1 MDSRYRSAR
10 WPKCPATQIPISH
23 IHKRQFSHG
32 EFLTFPPLALVWRAE
47 HELPQEAEY
56 QSVMLQKSFP
66 VVSSLP
72 PLSSQLSKFLGVCAR
87 LSASSSDGGGL
98 HARLGRDETNV
109 NSPIL
114 SNPPTLQK
122 KEKRGENK
130 TRVVFL

>member
-10 WPKCPATQIPISH
+10 WPKCPAMQIPISH

-32 EFLTFPPLALVWRAE
+32 EFLAFPPLAFSE

-56 QSVMLQKSFP
+56 QSVMLQKSLP
-66 VVSSLP
+66 VVSF

-114 SNPPTLQK
+114 SNPPTPK
-122 KEKRGENK
+122 KRKKGRK
-130 TRVVFL
+130 